1 MADHEGESESAMES
15 VMEKIT
21 AKLHGHDSPSS
32 SDSEDGKKSLVEA
45 VKSKSFRLFGREKA
59 SSQGPRGWKTM
70 NLSISSYIHTYIYFG
85 AAADV
90 FLWRNKKISASVLGC
105 ATAIWV
111 LFEMLEYQLL
121 PLLCHIVMLS
131 LASLFL
137 WSNASIVIKKSPP
150 NIPEVGV
157 PEKAVMEI
165 TSALLYAINRG
176 LTSLHNIA
184 SGRHLKQFLA
194 VTAGLWVLSAVG
206 RWCDFITLFYL
217 LFVLLHTVPV
227 IYEKYEDEVDSS
239 AEKVKTEIKN
249 QYRLLCEK
257 VLRGQPEDVLKV
269 RKLS

>member
-1 MADHEGESESAMES
+1 MADHAGESESAMES

-21 AKLHGHDSPSS
+21 AKLHGYGSPSS

-45 VKSKSFRLFGREKA
+45 VKSKSYRLFGREK
-59 SSQGPRGWKTM
+59 PLHKLLM
-70 NLSISSYIHTYIYFG
+70 F
-85 AAADV
+85 

-121 PLLCHIVMLS
+121 PLLCHILMLS

-194 VTAGLWVLSAVG
+194 VTAGLWFCQLWGDGVTSSPYSTYTV
-206 RWCDFITLFYL
+206 
-217 LFVLLHTVPV
+217 FVLLHTVPV

-239 AEKVKTEIKN
+239 AEKLRRNQKPVTDSFARRFSEDNLKT
-249 QYRLLCEK
+249 C
-257 VLRGQPEDVLKV
+257 
-269 RKLS
+269 

>member
-1 MADHEGESESAMES
+1 MADHAGESESAMES
-15 VMEKIT
+15 VMETIT
-21 AKLHGHDSPSS
+21 AKLHGYDSPSS

-45 VKSKSFRLFGREKA
+45 VKSKSYRLFGREKPLHKVL
-59 SSQGPRGWKTM
+59 GGGKP
-70 NLSISSYIHTYIYFG
+70 
-85 AAADV
+85 ADV

-121 PLLCHIVMLS
+121 PLLCHILMLS

-206 RWCDFITLFYL
+206 RWCNFITLFYL

-249 QYRLLCEK
+249 QYRVLCEK

>member
-1 MADHEGESESAMES
+1 MADHAGESESAMES

-45 VKSKSFRLFGREKA
+45 VKSKSYRLFGREKPLHKVL
-59 SSQGPRGWKTM
+59 GGGKP
-70 NLSISSYIHTYIYFG
+70 
-85 AAADV
+85 ADV

-121 PLLCHIVMLS
+121 PLLCHILMLS

-150 NIPEVGV
+150 NIPVVGV

-206 RWCDFITLFYL
+206 RWCNFITLFYL

-257 VLRGQPEDVLKV
+257 VLKGRPGDVLKV
-269 RKLS
+269 RKMS